1 MIVKK
6 YMVSARSTDFTY
18 STGST
23 GSTGSLIYML
33 FTLFLASTL
42 SLLCSPVEAFSKY
55 DYTSLQP
62 RTPNQGQYMNA
73 LNKLENQLVIGL
85 GPAGCGKTLFACQ
98 AALQELKSKNIDKII
113 ITRPLIS
120 VEKEDLGFLPGKM
133 HDKMDP
139 WTRPIIDVLN
149 DLLNKELVT
158 NMILTNTV
166 ELSPL
171 AYMRGRTF
179 KNAFII
185 ADEMQNSSPTQMQML
200 ITRIGEGSKMVINGD
215 LQQSD
220 YKKNI
225 PNGLFDLMNRIEKYD
240 KMCISVDDVADMYDA
255 RNKIEIVKM
264 KDVDIQRSPIV
275 SRILKIYND
284 GNEI

>member
-1 MIVKK
+1 MTIQK
-6 YMVSARSTDFTY
+6 YTKFMA
-18 STGST
+18 GSEM
-23 GSTGSLIYML
+23 YML
-33 FTLFLASTL
+33 FTLYLFSFLSV
-42 SLLCSPVEAFSKY
+42 LCFRAEAFPKY

-62 RTPNQGQYMNA
+62 RTPNQGQYVNA

-98 AALQELKSKNIDKII
+98 AALQELKSKNVDKII

-149 DLLNKELVT
+149 DLLHKELVN
-158 NMILTNTV
+158 NMILTNTL

-220 YKKNI
+220 YKKNTA
-225 PNGLFDLMNRIEKYD
+225 NGLYDIINRIEKHETKYA
-240 KMCISVDDVADMYDA
+240 DVTDLYDA

-264 KDVDIQRSPIV
+264 KEVDIQRSPIV
-275 SRILKIYND
+275 SHI
-284 GNEI
+284 